1 MNKLTK
7 STFVVTATALLLSFS
22 VFAEAE
28 AGNGDGYRDG
38 HRHIKWGEGHH
49 PARLAHRGSHK
60 RAHVKHRRAHRQA
73 YRHGYAPRQKA
84 RYARRHGYKRPYVV
98 VPRYAYA
105 PVYVPRPVVRGGA
118 SIWIDGIGFSIYAGH

>member
-1 MNKLTK
+1 MNKITK

-28 AGNGDGYRDG
+28 ARNGEGYRDG
-38 HRHIKWGEGHH
+38 HRHSKWSEGHH
-49 PARLAHRGSHK
+49 PARPAHRVHHK

-84 RYARRHGYKRPYVV
+84 RYARRLGYKRPYVA

-105 PVYVPRPVVRGGA
+105 PAYVLRPVVRGGA
-118 SIWIDGIGFSIYAGH
+118 NIWIDGIGFSIYAGH